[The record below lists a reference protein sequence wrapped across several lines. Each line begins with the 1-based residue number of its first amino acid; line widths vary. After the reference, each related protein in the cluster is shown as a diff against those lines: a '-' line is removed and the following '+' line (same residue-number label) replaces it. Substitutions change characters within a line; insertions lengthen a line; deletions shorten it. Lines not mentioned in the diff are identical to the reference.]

1 MSSKTNEEK
10 HRILRER
17 LAQIKD
23 KHNIKKEA
31 KKDDAE
37 IREYKENTNN
47 INSENNKIAEKSHS
61 AKAIKKVLLLF
72 IISAGIYYGY
82 TKLELS
88 SIINISES
96 KEIKTNQVANQKQ
109 ITIKY
114 NLNLKDASHIII
126 LAEFKEEAAAKAM
139 VNDKNVK
146 GYNTNYFFLPEKS
159 NSNNEVYSVYVG
171 PYYCIEEANQWSA
184 SLKEED
190 HKIITL

>member
-139 VNDKNVK
+139 VNEKNVK